1 MPTFDEILDAM
12 KRHGIIRGAI
22 VGFGIFCIVVLNLF
36 KSTPAIDL
44 GGNILFGVLILLAM
58 FIPMKK

>member
-1 MPTFDEILDAM
+1 MPTFDEILEVM